1 MGLSRVF
8 RKSLCYNRAID
19 WEVPVDLSP
28 GQSPGFLLEII
39 MNVNAIYSVFNN
51 ADKSSASFTEQ
62 LLALGIGDR
71 ATARPHAMRWAAGK
85 YGAKITQG
93 QRGEMLPRDSAA
105 ERAMNRVLE
114 VCFPRADKPK
124 SHKATANKTDVV
136 EKLLAA
142 YAKLSAAEKRR
153 FKAGL

>member
-1 MGLSRVF
+1 
-8 RKSLCYNRAID
+8 
-19 WEVPVDLSP
+19 
-28 GQSPGFLLEII
+28 

-124 SHKATANKTDVV
+124 AKAGYANKTDAVQSLINKFQ
-136 EKLLAA
+136 KLT
-142 YAKLSAAEKRR
+142 KAEQRR
-153 FKAGL
+153 FLAGI